1 MNKNFDGFNTLG
13 ELNSSMEEIE
23 QMINAMLNAKKGKTT
38 NNKEDTSE
46 NLYKKEDLGRNIEH
60 DFKVKLMR
68 DFIGGY
74 IKDFTKEL
82 DTVNGMC
89 KDDEAYKLK
98 GEILLL
104 IENIFSFVT
113 EIYQEFFEDSKEI
126 DSITARMKY
135 HQYDCYKKA
144 GFTSDQAFTLVSNNK
159 KEFPLLKAFDSL
171 PTLKN
176 DNKDKEGCSGNCNC
190 HK

>member
-23 QMINAMLNAKKGKTT
+23 QMINTMLNAKKEKTT
-38 NNKEDTSE
+38 NNKKDTSE
-46 NLYKKEDLGRNIEH
+46 NFYKKEDLSKNTKH
-60 DFKVKLMR
+60 DFTVKLMR
-68 DFIGGY
+68 DFIGSF
-74 IKDFTKEL
+74 IKDLTKEL

-89 KDDEAYKLK
+89 EDNETYELK

-126 DSITARMKY
+126 DSIAARMKY
-135 HQYDCYKKA
+135 REYDCYKKA
-144 GFTSDQAFTLVSNNK
+144 GFTSDQAFVLVSNNK

-171 PTLKN
+171 PTLKSN
-176 DNKDKEGCSGNCNC
+176 NKDKEGCSGNCNC

>member
-23 QMINAMLNAKKGKTT
+23 QMINTMLNAKKGKTT
-38 NNKEDTSE
+38 NNKKDTSE
-46 NLYKKEDLGRNIEH
+46 NLYKKENLGKNIEH
-60 DFKVKLMR
+60 DFTVKLMR
-68 DFIGGY
+68 DFIGNFV
-74 IKDFTKEL
+74 KDLTKEL

-89 KDDEAYKLK
+89 EDDETYELK

-104 IENIFSFVT
+104 IENIFNFVT

-135 HQYDCYKKA
+135 REYDCYKKA
-144 GFTSDQAFTLVSNNK
+144 GFTPDQAFTLVSSNK

-171 PTLKN
+171 PTPKSN
-176 DNKDKEGCSGNCNC
+176 NKDKEGCSGNCNC